1 MEAHTQLMTTSVNA
15 STANRVL
22 VLIALLALTPV
33 LLLVVEL
40 PSRILAL
47 DFLGSALS
55 ININADS
62 LLILFLPVLAI
73 AGVDW
78 VLRDHP
84 YVRAGQ
90 VPFLFPF
97 WMAPALMALAL
108 GILLTRL
115 TVWPLWIAALIVGI
129 FIIGLLIV
137 AEYVT
142 IATNAASYAVARLAV
157 TALSYLIAFGLF
169 TLIYSARERS
179 IISASAT
186 MFVAFTLSLDLLG
199 PHIIGLKRAAL
210 FALIIAWLVG
220 QGTWA
225 MNYWNISNLSAG
237 VLLLTV
243 FYVSIG
249 LVQQHFQER
258 LSRSVLLE
266 FAVVSLIAIV
276 VAWQLAG
283 VR

>member
-1 MEAHTQLMTTSVNA
+1 MTTSLNA
-15 STANRVL
+15 TVANRVL

-40 PSRILAL
+40 PSRNLSL
-47 DFLGSALS
+47 DVLGSALS
-55 ININADS
+55 LTLNTDS

-84 YVRAGQ
+84 LVRVGQ

-97 WMAPALMALAL
+97 WMAPALMAFAL
-108 GILLTRL
+108 SILLTRL
-115 TVWPLWIAALIVGI
+115 SSWPLWIFALCVGI
-129 FIIGLLIV
+129 VLIGVLVV
-137 AEYVT
+137 AEYIT
-142 IATNAASYAVARLAV
+142 ISPTVGSYAVARLTV

-169 TLIYSARERS
+169 TQIYSLRERS
-179 IISASAT
+179 IVTATTT
-186 MFVAFTLSLDLLG
+186 MFVAIAIALDLLG
-199 PHIIGLKRAAL
+199 PHIIGLQRAGL
-210 FALIIAWLVG
+210 FALIIGWLVG
-220 QGTWA
+220 QCTWA

-243 FYVSIG
+243 FYVSVG
-249 LVQQHFQER
+249 LVQQHLQEK
-258 LSRSVLLE
+258 LTRSVLVE
-266 FAVVSLIAIV
+266 FGVVSLIAV
-276 VAWQLAG
+276 GVAWQLAG

>member
-1 MEAHTQLMTTSVNA
+1 MTLSPNA

-22 VLIALLALTPV
+22 VLVALLALTPV

-40 PSRILAL
+40 PSRIVSL

-55 ININADS
+55 LNLNTDS

-84 YVRAGQ
+84 YVRLGQ

-97 WMAPALMALAL
+97 WMAPGLMALAL
-108 GILLTRL
+108 GILLTR
-115 TVWPLWIAALIVGI
+115 VSSWPLWIAALSLGIIVLGV
-129 FIIGLLIV
+129 LIV

-142 IATNAASYAVARLAV
+142 IAPNAGNYAVARLTV

-179 IISASAT
+179 IISASTT
-186 MFVAFTLSLDLLG
+186 MLVAFALSLDLLG
-199 PHIIGLKRAAL
+199 PHIIGLGRAAL
-210 FALIIAWLVG
+210 FSLIISWLVG
-220 QGTWA
+220 QCTWA
-225 MNYWNISNLSAG
+225 MNYWNVSNLSAG

-243 FYVSIG
+243 FYVAVG
-249 LVQQHFQER
+249 LVQQHFQEKLTR
-258 LSRSVLLE
+258 NILIE
-266 FAVVSLIAIV
+266 FAVVVLIA
-276 VAWQLAG
+276 VAVALRLAG

>member
-1 MEAHTQLMTTSVNA
+1 MTISPNA

-22 VLIALLALTPV
+22 VLVALLALTPV

-40 PSRILAL
+40 PSRIVSL

-55 ININADS
+55 LNLNTDS

-84 YVRAGQ
+84 YVRLGQ

-97 WMAPALMALAL
+97 WMAPGLMALAL
-108 GILLTRL
+108 GILLTRI
-115 TVWPLWIAALIVGI
+115 TSWPLWIAALAIGIVVLGV
-129 FIIGLLIV
+129 LIV

-142 IATNAASYAVARLAV
+142 IAPNAGSYAVARLTV

-169 TLIYSARERS
+169 TLIYGTRERS
-179 IISASAT
+179 IISASFT
-186 MFVAFTLSLDLLG
+186 MLIAFALALDLLG
-199 PHIIGLKRAAL
+199 PHIIGLGRAAL
-210 FALIIAWLVG
+210 FSFIISWLVG
-220 QGTWA
+220 QCTWA
-225 MNYWNISNLSAG
+225 MNYWNVSNLSAG

-249 LVQQHFQER
+249 LVQQYFQEK
-258 LSRSVLLE
+258 LTRSILIE
-266 FAVVSLIAIV
+266 FAVVTLIALV
-276 VAWQLAG
+276 VVVQLAG